1 MLGAS
6 GVSVL
11 VAAAYYPGGSGYA
24 LSAVVAVGVLNIV
37 GTLVAMISGYR
48 DFWWG
53 ERLGI
58 SLMLCATAIYVVL
71 LPRTDVV
78 APWYIGFALVVLGLR
93 WIMIRRFTFQP
104 RG

>member
-6 GVSVL
+6 GFSVL
-11 VAAAYYPGGSGYA
+11 TTAACYTTGMSYALAAAI
-24 LSAVVAVGVLNIV
+24 AVGVLNVV
-37 GTLVAMISGYR
+37 GMVVAMISGYR

-58 SLMLCATAIYVVL
+58 ALMLCAAAIYVVL
-71 LPRTDVV
+71 LPGSDSVT
-78 APWYIGFALVVLGLR
+78 PWYIGFALVVLGLR
-93 WIMIRRFTFQP
+93 WLMIRRFTYRP